1 MKHLAG
7 VKRRESAFLAPESG
21 YWMDVASRGSR
32 MRRNGKLWLIA
43 PLVCFWPMGANA
55 ESGDAANLVTECG
68 ALDLPQATL
77 DSCLERVR
85 VREETDPSP
94 QLQALEASLE
104 QRETG
109 HPVRTQS
116 AAATSHMVEVAP
128 ERDAVTAD
136 ENEQDTSSPQ
146 PEQAQTTPRS
156 GVTLEDEPPVSDA
169 PEGAAGTDPEDDTGD
184 PPQ

>member
-1 MKHLAG
+1 
-7 VKRRESAFLAPESG
+7 
-21 YWMDVASRGSR
+21 

-43 PLVCFWPMGANA
+43 PLICFWPLGADA
-55 ESGDAANLVTECG
+55 ESGDAANLVSECG
-68 ALDLPQATL
+68 AADLPQATL

-109 HPVRTQS
+109 RPVRMQS
-116 AAATSHMVEVAP
+116 APAAPRTVEVAP
-128 ERDAVTAD
+128 EPNAMTAD
-136 ENEQDTSSPQ
+136 ETERVPSSPQ
-146 PEQAQTTPRS
+146 PAQAQTTSRS

-169 PEGAAGTDPEDDTGD
+169 PEGTAGTDPGDDTGD
-184 PPQ
+184 PPQW